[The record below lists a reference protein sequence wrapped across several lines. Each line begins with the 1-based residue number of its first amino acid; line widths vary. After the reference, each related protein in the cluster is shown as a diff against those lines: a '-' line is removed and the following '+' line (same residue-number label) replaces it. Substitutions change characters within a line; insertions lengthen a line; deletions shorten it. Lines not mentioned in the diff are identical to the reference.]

1 MQHTIVNPWT
11 WQDQFGFVQGHE
23 VQGAQRILFCAGQAS
38 IDADGNPVHMDD
50 FRAQLIQALDNLETV
65 LGGAGLTLAN
75 VVRLTYYATDVN
87 TLLSNWDVVVGRLA
101 AANARPASTV
111 LGVTQLA
118 FNLAIEIEATAVV

>member
-23 VQGAQRILFCAGQAS
+23 VQGAQRILFCAGQAAV
-38 IDADGNPVHMDD
+38 DAQGNPAHLND
-50 FRAQLIQALDNLETV
+50 FRAQLVLALDNLETV
-65 LGGAGLTLAN
+65 LAGAGLTLAN

-87 TLLSNWDVVVGRLA
+87 ALLGNWDVVAGRLA
-101 AANARPASTV
+101 AAGARPASTV

-118 FNLAIEIEATAVV
+118 FNLAVEIEATAVA